1 MANLVHPPT
10 AVVGITDKDWFESLR
25 QLDSVDEVN
34 FWQPSPRGAFVAL
47 QPGEPFLFKLH
58 SPNDRIVGGGF
69 FARYE
74 RMPISVVWDA
84 FGAKNGADSLQEMRK
99 RVERYRRIVSSVHE
113 DYEIGCVLLEQPF
126 FLVEPDWLP
135 VPDWNR
141 NIQRYRRYRL
151 DQEPGLSLWR
161 TVQSR
166 IYVTTGSGQLRAALL
181 GESGSQR
188 YGTPTFVRPRL
199 GQGSFQV
206 AVVGAYG
213 RRCAITGEKVLP
225 VLEAAHIRPYGEGG
239 EHSVDNGLLLRR
251 DVHVLFDRG
260 YITVTPDLEVNVS
273 KRLRAEFDNGD
284 HYLAMSGHQIRQPS
298 NREDKPNPKLLNWHN
313 QNRFVA

>member
-1 MANLVHPPT
+1 M
-10 AVVGITDKDWFESLR
+10 
-25 QLDSVDEVN
+25 
-34 FWQPSPRGAFVAL
+34 
-47 QPGEPFLFKLH
+47 
-58 SPNDRIVGGGF
+58 
-69 FARYE
+69 
-74 RMPISVVWDA
+74 
-84 FGAKNGADSLQEMRK
+84 
-99 RVERYRRIVSSVHE
+99 
-113 DYEIGCVLLEQPF
+113 
-126 FLVEPDWLP
+126 
-135 VPDWNR
+135 PDWNR

-166 IYVTTGSGQLRAALL
+166 IYVTTGSGQLTAALL

-206 AVVGAYG
+206 AVVGSYG

-298 NREDKPNPKLLNWHN
+298 NREDKPNPKLLDWHN

>member
-1 MANLVHPPT
+1 
-10 AVVGITDKDWFESLR
+10 
-25 QLDSVDEVN
+25 
-34 FWQPSPRGAFVAL
+34 
-47 QPGEPFLFKLH
+47 
-58 SPNDRIVGGGF
+58 
-69 FARYE
+69 
-74 RMPISVVWDA
+74 
-84 FGAKNGADSLQEMRK
+84 
-99 RVERYRRIVSSVHE
+99 
-113 DYEIGCVLLEQPF
+113 
-126 FLVEPDWLP
+126 

-166 IYVTTGSGQLRAALL
+166 IYVTTGSGQLTAALL

-206 AVVGAYG
+206 AVVGSYG

-260 YITVTPDLEVNVS
+260 YITVTPDLEVIVS

>member
-1 MANLVHPPT
+1 MANPGHPPT
-10 AVVGITDKDWFESLR
+10 AVVGITDKDWFDSLR
-25 QLDSVDEVN
+25 QLDGVDEVN

-99 RVERYRRIVSSVHE
+99 RVERYRRIVSSVYE

-126 FLVEPDWLP
+126 FLSEADWLP

-161 TVQSR
+161 TVQSL
-166 IYVTTGSGQLRAALL
+166 IYLTSGSGQPTAALL
-181 GESGSQR
+181 GEAGSQR
-188 YGTPTFVRPRL
+188 YGAPTFVRPRL

-206 AVVGAYG
+206 AVVGAYE
-213 RRCAITGEKVLP
+213 RMCAITGEKVLP

-260 YITVTPDLEVNVS
+260 YITVTPELEVVVS
-273 KRLRAEFDNGD
+273 KRLHEEFDNGN
-284 HYLAMSGHQIRQPS
+284 HYLAMSGHKIRPPA
-298 NREDKPNPKLLNWHN
+298 NREDKPNPKVLDWHN

>member
-99 RVERYRRIVSSVHE
+99 A
-113 DYEIGCVLLEQPF
+113 G
-126 FLVEPDWLP
+126 
-135 VPDWNR
+135 
-141 NIQRYRRYRL
+141 
-151 DQEPGLSLWR
+151 
-161 TVQSR
+161 
-166 IYVTTGSGQLRAALL
+166 RAI
-181 GESGSQR
+181 
-188 YGTPTFVRPRL
+188 PTHR
-199 GQGSFQV
+199 
-206 AVVGAYG
+206 
-213 RRCAITGEKVLP
+213 
-225 VLEAAHIRPYGEGG
+225 
-239 EHSVDNGLLLRR
+239 
-251 DVHVLFDRG
+251 
-260 YITVTPDLEVNVS
+260 
-273 KRLRAEFDNGD
+273 
-284 HYLAMSGHQIRQPS
+284 
-298 NREDKPNPKLLNWHN
+298 
-313 QNRFVA
+313 

>member
-126 FLVEPDWLP
+126 FLGEPDWLP

-161 TVQSR
+161 SVQSR

-181 GESGSQR
+181 SESGSQR

-260 YITVTPDLEVNVS
+260 YITVTPDLEVIVS

-298 NREDKPNPKLLNWHN
+298 NREDKPNPKLLDWHN